1 MIKIK
6 AIKAF
11 TDNYIW
17 LVTTNEGS
25 LVIDPGESKPV
36 IDYLK
41 NEDIFLDNIL
51 ITHHHFDHTGG
62 LSGLIKHNKNISVIG
77 PNNHIEEIKTRVKGD
92 DCINVIGLEFIVIS
106 VPGHT
111 LDHIA
116 FYCENG
122 GDPILFCGDTMF
134 AGGCGRIFEGTYD
147 QMYKSLMKLKN
158 LPSNTKV
165 YCAHEYTE
173 QNLNFAN
180 CVEPLNNDIV
190 ARLKKVSNQ
199 RELNKITLPSS
210 IGEELKTNPFL
221 RCDKKNIRESIFN
234 KYNIEGN
241 DTEIFE
247 AVRNWK
253 DTF

>member
-180 CVEPLNNDIV
+180 CVEPLNKDIV
-190 ARLKKVSNQ
+190 LDLKRSLIK
-199 RELNKITLPSS
+199 
-210 IGEELKTNPFL
+210 
-221 RCDKKNIRESIFN
+221 ES
-234 KYNIEGN
+234 
-241 DTEIFE
+241 
-247 AVRNWK
+247 
-253 DTF
+253 

>member
-1 MIKIK
+1 
-6 AIKAF
+6 
-11 TDNYIW
+11 
-17 LVTTNEGS
+17 
-25 LVIDPGESKPV
+25 
-36 IDYLK
+36 
-41 NEDIFLDNIL
+41 
-51 ITHHHFDHTGG
+51 
-62 LSGLIKHNKNISVIG
+62 
-77 PNNHIEEIKTRVKGD
+77 
-92 DCINVIGLEFIVIS
+92 
-106 VPGHT
+106 
-111 LDHIA
+111 
-116 FYCENG
+116 
-122 GDPILFCGDTMF
+122 
-134 AGGCGRIFEGTYD
+134 
-147 QMYKSLMKLKN
+147 
-158 LPSNTKV
+158 
-165 YCAHEYTE
+165 
-173 QNLNFAN
+173 AN

>member
-77 PNNHIEEIKTRVKGD
+77 PNNHR
-92 DCINVIGLEFIVIS
+92 
-106 VPGHT
+106 
-111 LDHIA
+111 
-116 FYCENG
+116 
-122 GDPILFCGDTMF
+122 
-134 AGGCGRIFEGTYD
+134 
-147 QMYKSLMKLKN
+147 
-158 LPSNTKV
+158 
-165 YCAHEYTE
+165 
-173 QNLNFAN
+173 
-180 CVEPLNNDIV
+180 
-190 ARLKKVSNQ
+190 
-199 RELNKITLPSS
+199 
-210 IGEELKTNPFL
+210 
-221 RCDKKNIRESIFN
+221 
-234 KYNIEGN
+234 
-241 DTEIFE
+241 
-247 AVRNWK
+247 
-253 DTF
+253 